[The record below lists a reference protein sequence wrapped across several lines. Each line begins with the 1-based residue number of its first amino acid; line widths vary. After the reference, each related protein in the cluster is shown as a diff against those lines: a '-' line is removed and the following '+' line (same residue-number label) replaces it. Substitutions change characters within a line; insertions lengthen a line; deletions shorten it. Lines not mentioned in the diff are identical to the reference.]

1 MVCNISLYLH
11 QFFPLRFEND
21 ALSISISLLGLFWVC
36 WTIVA
41 FERGGLQ
48 RVQYNYAL
56 GTVHMRGRV
65 LFDNQWPPIGRVAAF
80 PCFCLCQCVV
90 PRYWV
95 SKSRSKSVH
104 RKSRCSKNTW
114 ELSQR
119 PKSEIYLSNSQ
130 TPHRKPFHPACVTGL
145 NRCCTKPKN
154 GHLKRTHTAF
164 CTAPRETSSNGPT
177 KWNIERQTQESG
189 SMASGIGG
197 RIGMYRQRMT
207 VMIMTLMPTCSR
219 SPLQNR
225 PSNIIKHCSIIVR
238 VLTVLCSPSCTRIFV
253 KKFSRFHLGVSG
265 LSGGKKKNQT
275 YQAFLCLAAKDT
287 NITELS

>member
-1 MVCNISLYLH
+1 M
-11 QFFPLRFEND
+11 
-21 ALSISISLLGLFWVC
+21 
-36 WTIVA
+36 
-41 FERGGLQ
+41 
-48 RVQYNYAL
+48 AL
-56 GTVHMRGRV
+56 GTVQLRFGYSSYEGPRAFWLPV
-65 LFDNQWPPIGRVAAF
+65 TTNRSRCCFPLFHPVSVYVNV
-80 PCFCLCQCVV
+80 LCQGTGCQSPVANLYIENHVV
-90 PRYWV
+90 QRIPGNCPKDQNQRFTCPT
-95 SKSRSKSVH
+95 H
-104 RKSRCSKNTW
+104 RPHTSHFIPN
-114 ELSQR
+114 
-119 PKSEIYLSNSQ
+119 
-130 TPHRKPFHPACVTGL
+130 PHRKPFHPACVTGL

-189 SMASGIGG
+189 SMVSGIGG

-238 VLTVLCSPSCTRIFV
+238 VLTVPCSPSYTCIFV
-253 KKFSRFHLGVSG
+253 KKFSSFHLGVSG

-275 YQAFLCLAAKDT
+275 VNGSTTGISAIISQ
-287 NITELS
+287 

>member
-1 MVCNISLYLH
+1 MVCNISFYLH

-21 ALSISISLLGLFWVC
+21 ALSISISLLGLFWVS

-56 GTVHMRGRV
+56 GTVHMRGVYFLITSDRQSFALLLSPV
-65 LFDNQWPPIGRVAAF
+65 
-80 PCFCLCQCVV
+80 CLCQCVV

-119 PKSEIYLSNSQ
+119 QKSEIYLSNSQ

-189 SMASGIGG
+189 SMVSGIGG

-238 VLTVLCSPSCTRIFV
+238 VLTVPCSPSYTRIFV
-253 KKFSRFHLGVSG
+253 KKFSSFHLGVSG

-275 YQAFLCLAAKDT
+275 YQAFLCLTAKDT